1 MTGPAFDRVL
11 DALRAAGR
19 QTRQDKPN
27 HAMAQCPAH
36 EDGRPSLSVTSTE
49 SQVLLYCFAGC
60 ATADVVAALGLNLRD
75 LYHEP
80 LTGPY
85 GLGEAIRYKYPD
97 GRENWRSTTRK
108 DFRRDDRRAANHEGP
123 KALYDSDRLDG
134 APLVYVAEGEK
145 DADALRAAGG
155 VAVACP
161 GAKAA
166 AGYDWTP
173 LHGRDV
179 VVVAHRDEAGG
190 RYAADVVAALAGRA
204 RVRVVRS
211 AVGEDAADHVAAG
224 RTLAELED
232 YPGPQVGSDFHPAPE
247 PLDAPGALVEPEPE
261 ELPPTWAPVDLGPI
275 LDGTREDVRPTLLPR
290 SDGVCL
296 VYPGLTHSFHG
307 ESESGKSLVLQLE
320 AVRLLALGERVLF
333 VDFESDAASVVGR
346 LVEFGADPDTVR
358 RRFVYVRPEVR
369 PDASARELRAW
380 LDVLG
385 GRFALAIVDGVTDAL
400 GVFGYSTKDNDDVSA
415 WARELP
421 RRIADRTG
429 AAVVVVDHVT
439 KDADSRGRFAI
450 GGQAKLSGL
459 TGAAYTVE
467 VRQPLGRG
475 LRGVIVLRVGKDRPG
490 YVRGHAGPMRASD
503 RTQEVA
509 RVVVDSTK
517 AAPVVAVE
525 PWQGHASDPD
535 APARPWRPTAIMES
549 LSRALEGTDKPLS
562 FRALDGAVQGK
573 AEHKRTALAEL
584 DGGGFI
590 TITASGSANLHASVK
605 PYRQAADPLSDAYRP
620 GDTLDP
626 ADTGSDPSGGCV
638 PCPHPYTG
646 DGDTHTQPP
655 STVSG
660 THRGHTRDTV
670 AHETETCPLHGDKP
684 HPDACYTCAKLAGR
698 GWDE

>member
-1 MTGPAFDRVL
+1 MTVQPIALTQPEARRLTERIRTALDRVSSAWS
-11 DALRAAGR
+11 DMAERVAEAYERRA
-19 QTRQDKPN
+19 D
-27 HAMAQCPAH
+27 
-36 EDGRPSLSVTSTE
+36 L
-49 SQVLLYCFAGC
+49 
-60 ATADVVAALGLNLRD
+60 ALG
-75 LYHEP
+75 
-80 LTGPY
+80 Y
-85 GLGEAIRYKYPD
+85 GSWAEYAEAELKP
-97 GRENWRSTTRK
+97 S
-108 DFRRDDRRAANHEGP
+108 EG
-123 KALYDSDRLDG
+123 L
-134 APLVYVAEGEK
+134 
-145 DADALRAAGG
+145 
-155 VAVACP
+155 
-161 GAKAA
+161 
-166 AGYDWTP
+166 
-173 LHGRDV
+173 
-179 VVVAHRDEAGG
+179 
-190 RYAADVVAALAGRA
+190 AADVRRQLVGMLSAQGMGSRSIAPVVGITDRGVRKSIAA
-204 RVRVVRS
+204 
-211 AVGEDAADHVAAG
+211 
-224 RTLAELED
+224 
-232 YPGPQVGSDFHPAPE
+232 QVGTEFPPDEPE
-247 PLDAPGALVEPEPE
+247 SLDAPGALVEPEPE